1 MISYNN
7 SNVVQCLRQYD
18 MFANSLNLVRVRDE
32 RTMIINQLTKLEKK
46 IIELT
51 NEIYE
56 TEYYALA
63 NKETCLLEDERERL
77 SLLLDLIN
85 QRLSYVEK
93 RNNDH
98 YQLTG
103 EVIDAPEVLGVN
115 TIENLEERIIIIDK
129 FGQNNKLSENLKI
142 DIESLN
148 NKIELVKE
156 KIDINNS
163 LNDELEKKMKSLLS
177 DSFERLNI
185 YELLENKDEIEY
197 AYRETEKNL
206 TLAKQNLEL
215 SKTSPKNILE
225 ECQEMVLESE
235 KDYHKYKE
243 KICLLKLMEIFNR
256 EVHDYDELLIKRK
269 EMNELLKNIKD
280 KDINNLIHET
290 LNKQY
295 ETIMLEIEDS
305 NNYHDLVKE
314 RNRKQET
321 LAEIEEEN
329 NSDKFQTVLGEL
341 IENERKRQE
350 KIAEEQRL
358 IEEEEKK
365 RRQERERKKQEEI
378 LKKQKI
384 IEEARKKEIEKRT
397 RELLVQQQKSV
408 LQSKNKDKETG
419 LSFEK
424 IKDISNNHQEMVLEQ
439 SQEEIIPTRKTPGLS
454 LNLNESFDTTIPV
467 EKTSKTESD
476 FPIFKNKIDIEKE
489 LFEEFNNQEELENNE
504 INQQEEIF
512 ESKKLPD
519 ISIDEYMNKFQEY
532 DLQDDDIQ
540 SLFKDDDIFPNIP
553 L

>member
-56 TEYYALA
+56 TEYYNLA

-115 TIENLEERIIIIDK
+115 TIDNLEERIVIIDK
-129 FGQNNKLSENLKI
+129 FEQNNKLSENLKI
-142 DIESLN
+142 DIDSLN

-163 LNDELEKKMKSLLS
+163 LNEELEKKMKSLLS
-177 DSFERLNI
+177 DSFERLSL
-185 YELLENKDEIEY
+185 YELLEKKDEIEY

-206 TLAKQNLEL
+206 NLAKQNLEL
-215 SKTSPKNILE
+215 SKTSPKNIFE
-225 ECQEMVLESE
+225 ECQTMLLESE
-235 KDYHKYKE
+235 RDYYKYKE
-243 KICLLKLMEIFNR
+243 KMCLLKLMEIFNR

-290 LNKQY
+290 LTKQY

-329 NSDKFQTVLGEL
+329 NSDKFQMILGEL

-397 RELLVQQQKSV
+397 RELLIQQQKSV
-408 LQSKNKDKETG
+408 LQPKNKEQESA

-424 IKDISNNHQEMVLEQ
+424 IKDISNNEQ
-439 SQEEIIPTRKTPGLS
+439 KMILDEPKKETIPTLTTPELS
-454 LNLNESFDTTIPV
+454 LNLNEPYESIIQDEETQ
-467 EKTSKTESD
+467 EKETD
-476 FPIFKNKIDIEKE
+476 FPMFKNKIDLEKE
-489 LFEEFNNQEELENNE
+489 LFEEFNNQEETKNE
-504 INQQEEIF
+504 KQNQQEEIF
-512 ESKKLPD
+512 IDNKLPD

-532 DLQDDDIQ
+532 DLKDDDIQ
-540 SLFKDDDIFPNIP
+540 SLFKDDDIFPSIP

>member
-408 LQSKNKDKETG
+408 LQPKNKDKETG

>member
-32 RTMIINQLTKLEKK
+32 RTMIINQLTKLENK
-46 IIELT
+46 IIDLT

-56 TEYYALA
+56 SEYYALA
-63 NKETCLLEDERERL
+63 NKETCLLEEERERL

-103 EVIDAPEVLGVN
+103 EVIDAPEVLGAN
-115 TIENLEERIIIIDK
+115 TIDNLEERIIIIDK
-129 FGQNNKLSENLKI
+129 FGQNNKLSENLRI
-142 DIESLN
+142 DIESLT

-163 LNDELEKKMKSLLS
+163 LNDELEKKMKILLS
-177 DSFERLNI
+177 DSFERLNV
-185 YELLENKDEIEY
+185 YKLLENKEEIEY

-206 TLAKQNLEL
+206 NLAKQNLEL
-215 SKTSPKNILE
+215 SKTSPKNIFD

-235 KDYHKYKE
+235 KDYQKYKE
-243 KICLLKLMEIFNR
+243 KMCLLKLMEIFNR

-290 LNKQY
+290 LTKQY

-329 NSDKFQTVLGEL
+329 NSDKFQTILGEL
-341 IENERKRQE
+341 IENERKRQA

-408 LQSKNKDKETG
+408 LQPKNKDKENG

-424 IKDISNNHQEMVLEQ
+424 IKDISNNQQ
-439 SQEEIIPTRKTPGLS
+439 KIITAQQQEEKLSSPKIPELS
-454 LNLNESFDTTIPV
+454 LNLNEPFDTTIPV
-467 EKTSKTESD
+467 EGTQELESN

-489 LFEEFNNQEELENNE
+489 LFEEFNNS
-504 INQQEEIF
+504 EEIEEVNQSEDIF
-512 ESKKLPD
+512 EGKKLPD

>member
-1 MISYNN
+1 MISYNS

-18 MFANSLNLVRVRDE
+18 MFANSLNLVKVRDE
-32 RTMIINQLTKLEKK
+32 RTMIVNQLTKLEKK
-46 IIELT
+46 IIDLT

-56 TEYYALA
+56 EEYYALA
-63 NKETCLLEDERERL
+63 NKETCLLDEERERL
-77 SLLLDLIN
+77 SLLIDLIN

-93 RNNDH
+93 RNNAH
-98 YQLTG
+98 YELTG

-115 TIENLEERIIIIDK
+115 TLDNLEERMIIIDK
-129 FGQNNKLSENLKI
+129 FGKNNKLAEDLKVDI
-142 DIESLN
+142 DSLI
-148 NKIELVKE
+148 NKIALVKE

-177 DSFERLNI
+177 DSFERLGL
-185 YELLENKDEIEY
+185 YKLLESKDEIEY

-206 TLAKQNLEL
+206 SLAKQNLEIA
-215 SKTSPKNILE
+215 KTSPKNVLE
-225 ECQEMVLESE
+225 ECQIMVLESE
-235 KDYHKYKE
+235 KDYIKYKE

-256 EVHDYDELLIKRK
+256 EVYDYDELLIKRK
-269 EMNELLKNIKD
+269 EMNELLKNVKD
-280 KDINNLIHET
+280 KDVNNLIYET
-290 LNKQY
+290 LTKQY

-305 NNYHDLVKE
+305 NHYQDLIKE
-314 RNRKQET
+314 RDRKQEV
-321 LAEIEEEN
+321 LLEIESEN

-341 IENERKRQE
+341 IKNERKRQE

-408 LQSKNKDKETG
+408 LQPKNKDKETG
-419 LSFEK
+419 FNFET
-424 IKDISNNHQEMVLEQ
+424 IKDLSNMPITDETQTDSTNEPATEKNNDLE
-439 SQEEIIPTRKTPGLS
+439 LD
-454 LNLNESFDTTIPV
+454 L
-467 EKTSKTESD
+467 SKTLELEETTEIEESVTED

-489 LFEEFNNQEELENNE
+489 LFEEFNSQEEPIKETQVSNDDILED
-504 INQQEEIF
+504 
-512 ESKKLPD
+512 KKLPN

-532 DLQDDDIQ
+532 DLQDDEIQ
-540 SLFKDDDIFPNIP
+540 SLFKEDDIFPNIP